1 MSERLPE
8 NTFELSNDSSDRNIS
23 TGSQSVNINS
33 VNVYQFMTEAYFG
46 TGGFRT
52 GTYILKHER
61 ELNYTKRMQLAHYK
75 NYVKPIVRAMVEPVF
90 TQRAT
95 RIISDEQKNEI
106 QDSIFLQFIEDCDVC
121 GTHLQDYTHSALNI
135 CRRHGVVFTVMDN
148 YSQEMMPATLADA
161 ERLRMYPYIYIK
173 QAFEVEDY
181 KTDRF
186 GNLETI
192 TFIEEPEKVNG
203 KKEQRWRQWT
213 TTESIILGKD
223 SNEKFYEISKVV
235 HGLGK
240 VPVIVSFSDTQE
252 DKTNV
257 LPQPPLYDLAKLN
270 WVIFNQATEIRELE
284 RSQSFAIFYAQ
295 GLPPG
300 DHTFGTGNFINLP
313 PDVNITPGYTSPDP
327 ATLTNLVANQEQIRK
342 DLYLIAEQAGVVG
355 IQNSESGIAKSYDF
369 FAHEDTLKRTSSIA
383 TTLEM
388 RIAELFML
396 YTKESF
402 VYLVDYPFDF
412 SPMGLDRDITRID
425 TIYKIPELTPTFK
438 FKLQSKL
445 ARLVFA
451 DDTRETL
458 NEVLE
463 SIDEAEDKA
472 EQEPVDPT
480 EAAAY
485 AEQVRNM
492 DSNIEDENM
501 NEEGSNGEAE

>member
-1 MSERLPE
+1 M
-8 NTFELSNDSSDRNIS
+8 N
-23 TGSQSVNINS
+23 Q
-33 VNVYQFMTEAYFG
+33 
-46 TGGFRT
+46 
-52 GTYILKHER
+52 K
-61 ELNYTKRMQLAHYK
+61 TK
-75 NYVKPIVRAMVEPVF
+75 
-90 TQRAT
+90 
-95 RIISDEQKNEI
+95 
-106 QDSIFLQFIEDCDVC
+106 FIEDCDVC

-161 ERLRMYPYIYIK
+161 ERLRLFPYIYTK
-173 QAFEVEDY
+173 QANEVEAF

-192 TFIEEPEKVNG
+192 TFIEEPEVVNG
-203 KKEQRWRQWT
+203 KKEQRFRQWT
-213 TTESIILGKD
+213 INESIILGKN
-223 SNEKFYEISKVV
+223 STNGQFYVISRVV
-235 HGLGK
+235 HNLGK

-257 LPQPPLYDLAKLN
+257 LPEPPLYDIAKLN
-270 WVIFNQATEIRELE
+270 YVIFNQATEIRELE

-313 PDVNITPGYTSPDP
+313 TDVNITPGYTSPDP
-327 ATLTNLVANQEQIRK
+327 GTLTNLVANQEQIRK

-388 RIAELFML
+388 KIAELFML

-412 SPMGLDRDITRID
+412 SPMGLDRDIGRID
-425 TIYKIPELTPTFK
+425 TIYKIPELTSTFK

-472 EQEPVDPT
+472 EQEPVDPA

-492 DSNIEDENM
+492 DNMDTNMEENM